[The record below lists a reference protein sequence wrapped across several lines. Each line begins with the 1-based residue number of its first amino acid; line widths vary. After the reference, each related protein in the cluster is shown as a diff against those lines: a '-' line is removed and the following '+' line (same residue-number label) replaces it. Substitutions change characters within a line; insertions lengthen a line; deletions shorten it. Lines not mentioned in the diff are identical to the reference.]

1 MYLLDLSSCAMNRDS
16 GLITQFTEDQPS
28 NVVTFCDRLRC
39 KAPIAPGEKRH
50 YITGYNSEE
59 GKFVCDK
66 WNEAGAS
73 ISESQVQDIRRDVN
87 AGRKKGAPLSVRQ
100 VTAIGNID
108 GSASHPQFMLPPLQS
123 HSGGFMFPPPP
134 SQPHVSVPTT
144 WQYTGF
150 SQQPTLNQPAYP
162 PQMYGYSSAHS
173 QYRANCQLW
182 GSRAYQSVLEDF
194 ITVKYKVLREVPGK
208 DKGVLV
214 RNLVEGNPNIKAD
227 ATPLSLRVSGIKTME
242 AKIFSALEGFPINW
256 DRIVLREIS
265 NSVDLSREPPHVPY
279 FYARCLTSKPRG
291 KDGVPTFKKPTKPFE
306 LGLYIDFDQW
316 EGIERYLTQKEIDK
330 EAYSCTSTT
339 PPSKRRAI
347 PTYQSPNRDQLRDAL
362 AEGGSSLSLLS
373 GQDIALTISD
383 RVEFFPISYRPL
395 NELIAAVGGG
405 KFQGFT
411 CDLGKAAQGSIV
423 MEKDN
428 YLGIGTFKTA
438 HPAYLTLMHLTSEG
452 LGTKPNE
459 AVAVKRMYVRRAK
472 ATSIDPDGW
481 VVARL
486 TPADEYRKILMEAN
500 ILQWAVS
507 LMTFTF
513 SFIDHFI
520 QKSSHPPPFNI
531 PDIRFVHAA
540 VAIVHEQPS
549 GRTASTK
556 STICRSYLVEELIDE
571 KLDGFHKFIHNG
583 NAVSA
588 LSDSE
593 DKSLHEMADFLSFTQ
608 HVQYYKTAG
617 MVYLSDL
624 QGTLE
629 RLTDPQIMTSPLLSS
644 IGNGIDLFGDGNV
657 PAAFAAFPAEHA
669 CNKFCAWFKL
679 PQPDANNAA
688 A

>member
-1 MYLLDLSSCAMNRDS
+1 MEAFS
-16 GLITQFTEDQPS
+16 LI
-28 NVVTFCDRLRC
+28 
-39 KAPIAPGEKRH
+39 
-50 YITGYNSEE
+50 
-59 GKFVCDK
+59 
-66 WNEAGAS
+66 
-73 ISESQVQDIRRDVN
+73 
-87 AGRKKGAPLSVRQ
+87 
-100 VTAIGNID
+100 
-108 GSASHPQFMLPPLQS
+108 
-123 HSGGFMFPPPP
+123 
-134 SQPHVSVPTT
+134 
-144 WQYTGF
+144 
-150 SQQPTLNQPAYP
+150 
-162 PQMYGYSSAHS
+162 
-173 QYRANCQLW
+173 
-182 GSRAYQSVLEDF
+182 EDF

-208 DKGVLV
+208 DKGVL
-214 RNLVEGNPNIKAD
+214 NLVEGNPNIKAD

-265 NSVDLSREPPHVPY
+265 NFTRASPLPY
-279 FYARCLTSKPRG
+279 FMRVALTGKPRG
-291 KDGVPTFKKPTKPFE
+291 KDGAPTFKKPTKPFE

-330 EAYSCTSTT
+330 EARTQDSHLGSLNPTTNLKPSPPQTPIIGVPFRLTS
-339 PPSKRRAI
+339 
-347 PTYQSPNRDQLRDAL
+347 LRTVINYGMHWPKAAL
-362 AEGGSSLSLLS
+362 LFRCFRGNKQVQGLFVHPLLNA
-373 GQDIALTISD
+373 DIALTISD

-459 AVAVKRMYVRRAK
+459 AVAVKRMYRTNIAK
-472 ATSIDPDGW
+472 FLWRPIFCT
-481 VVARL
+481 
-486 TPADEYRKILMEAN
+486 
-500 ILQWAVS
+500 
-507 LMTFTF
+507 
-513 SFIDHFI
+513 
-520 QKSSHPPPFNI
+520 
-531 PDIRFVHAA
+531 

-549 GRTASTK
+549 GRTQYQVNNLPLIS
-556 STICRSYLVEELIDE
+556 SEELIDE

-593 DKSLHEMADFLSFTQ
+593 DSHFMRWRISCFTQ

-629 RLTDPQIMTSPLLSS
+629 RLTDPQIMTSPS
-644 IGNGIDLFGDGNV
+644 IGDGIDLFGMEMCQLHLQPSLQSMLATNSVHGLNYRNQMPTMPRHD
-657 PAAFAAFPAEHA
+657 PT
-669 CNKFCAWFKL
+669 FKYASTCKSYAYGPMKYAQSMWISETSL
-679 PQPDANNAA
+679 A
-688 A
+688 